1 MLQTK
6 SYMASIH
13 SMADVTSQFPYRSEI
28 VAENLKVPWA
38 IDISEDGTIYFTERV
53 GNVRKIKDGL
63 LLSEP
68 IVSLESPFIS
78 QGESGLMGLVLDPDF
93 SENHYIYLMYTYKDN
108 GTLYNRIVRFKE
120 EDNILTGETVIFDK
134 IPGASTHNGG
144 RIKIGPDRKL
154 YITTGD
160 ANNIELPQDRSNLGG
175 KILRIEL
182 DGSIPI
188 DNPFPDSP
196 VYSLGFRNPQGL
208 AWNSD
213 TIMYASEHGE
223 LAQDELNV
231 IIPGG
236 NYGWPL
242 YAGNEGSN
250 SGGFQ
255 KPLVSSGTE
264 TWAPS
269 GLAFITQGP
278 WTGQLLAAALRGS
291 RLIAVSL
298 NEDGTEA
305 ESANSWL
312 YGRYGR
318 LRDVFQAND
327 GSIYLL
333 TSNTDARGLPQS
345 NDDKIIRLIPA
356 D

>member
-1 MLQTK
+1 
-6 SYMASIH
+6 MASIH
-13 SMADVTSQFPYRSEI
+13 SMADVTGQFPYRAEI
-28 VAENLKVPWA
+28 VAENLRVPWA
-38 IDISEDGTIYFTERV
+38 IDISEDGTIYFTERI
-53 GNVRKIKDGL
+53 GNVQKIKDGL

-68 IVSLESPFIS
+68 IVSLKSPFIS

-93 SENHYIYLMYTYKDN
+93 GENHYLYLMYTYREN
-108 GTLYNRIVRFKE
+108 GSLYNRIVRFTE
-120 EDNILTGETVIFDK
+120 EDDKLTEETVIFDK
-134 IPGASTHNGG
+134 IPASATHNGG
-144 RIKIGPDRKL
+144 RIKIGPDNKL
-154 YITTGD
+154 YIATGD
-160 ANNIELPQDRSNLGG
+160 ANNTELPQDKNSLGG

-182 DGSIPI
+182 DGSIPV

-196 VYSLGFRNPQGL
+196 VYSLGFRNPQGI
-208 AWNSD
+208 AFNSNAV
-213 TIMYASEHGE
+213 MYASEHGE
-223 LAQDELNV
+223 LAQDEINV

-242 YAGNEGSN
+242 YTGNEGSD
-250 SGGFQ
+250 SEDYQ
-255 KPLVSSGTE
+255 KPLVSNSTE

-278 WTGQLLAAALRGS
+278 FTGQLLAATLRGN
-291 RLIAVSL
+291 RLLAVSL
-298 NEDGTEA
+298 EADGTAAEA
-305 ESANSWL
+305 INSWL

-318 LRDVFQAND
+318 LRDVFQAKD

-345 NDDKIIRLIPA
+345 NDDKLIQLIPT